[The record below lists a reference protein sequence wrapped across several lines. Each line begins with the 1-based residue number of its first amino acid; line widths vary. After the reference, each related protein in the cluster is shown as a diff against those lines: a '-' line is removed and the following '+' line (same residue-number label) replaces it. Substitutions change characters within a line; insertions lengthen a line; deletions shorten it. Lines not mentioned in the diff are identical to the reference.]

1 MKTLNSLKKFGL
13 AMVAMTLMLTAAN
26 AQQRYKHMPRVKIDK
41 NRVETVSTNQTKA
54 TSTTTAQMSNIEEN
68 VAANEA
74 STPIVDNNSTVAS
87 TENVVV
93 LETKTTSVVNH
104 HKVVKQERNADK
116 NVFTKSVK
124 ENSKLMDVKDVK
136 KSNMETWLMIF
147 IILLAVGMLF
157 IILAIVFTFAIYTL
171 AVLALIFYIIGA
183 LCLIAAGIILPLG
196 LAGVI

>member
-1 MKTLNSLKKFGL
+1 MKSLNSLKKFGL
-13 AMVAMTLMLTAAN
+13 ALVAMTLMLTAAN

-41 NRVETVSTNQTKA
+41 NRVETVSTNETKA

-68 VAANEA
+68 VAMNEA
-74 STPIVDNNSTVAS
+74 TTPVIENNSTVAS

-93 LETKTTSVVNH
+93 IETKTKSVVKH
-104 HKVVKQERNADK
+104 SKVVKEKRNADK
-116 NVFTKSVK
+116 NVFTKTVK

-157 IILAIVFTFAIYTL
+157 IILAIVFTFAIY
-171 AVLALIFYIIGA
+171 
-183 LCLIAAGIILPLG
+183 
-196 LAGVI
+196 